1 MASKKKKAPKR
12 PAIKRSLKMAKKRH
26 AIEKK
31 HVQKAVAMKPATAK
45 KLTIVKRPVVAA
57 KQLIIAAQKKRM
69 VPGKVIP
76 LRSHE
81 KLLEAL
87 AKKAEEAKKSMA
99 AAREAGMAPPA
110 MRLETASTQKRGDA
124 EIKDLRVRRQSLI
137 EDLKQKREALRSIPR
152 NGKHKEKIMTVS
164 KQLTDIKQELW
175 EIDSEL
181 KLGGGL
187 EAPKK

>member
-99 AAREAGMAPPA
+99 AAREAGRVASPEKLHTEALSLLAEWAPA
-110 MRLETASTQKRGDA
+110 DDEKAKASSAIEAAKGDA
-124 EIKDLRVRRQSLI
+124 DKLAKINDRLRFKI
-137 EDLKQKREALRSIPR
+137 A
-152 NGKHKEKIMTVS
+152 EK
-164 KQLTDIKQELW
+164 
-175 EIDSEL
+175 
-181 KLGGGL
+181 GG
-187 EAPKK
+187 A